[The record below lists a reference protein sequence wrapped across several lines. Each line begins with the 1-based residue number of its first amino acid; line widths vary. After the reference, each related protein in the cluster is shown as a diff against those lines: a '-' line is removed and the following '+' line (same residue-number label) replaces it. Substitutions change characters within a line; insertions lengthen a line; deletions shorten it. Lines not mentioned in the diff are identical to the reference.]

1 MDAIWN
7 KNRRERIMFIY
18 ISDDKPEL
26 IDKIIDSLVAQDIT
40 FHDHP
45 RKVMEQD
52 TLQAIDRNDPYY
64 KVGMTA

>member
-1 MDAIWN
+1 
-7 KNRRERIMFIY
+7 MFIY
-18 ISDDKPEL
+18 IRDDKPEL
-26 IDKIIDSLVAQDIT
+26 RDKIIDSLVAQDIT